1 MPHAAPVAKKS
12 RCSDLPVRKQQTKNK
27 RRGERTWERENGTAH
42 DENPSFLF
50 FFSKMFDATRQLK
63 TRKYHLTHMVFGGL
77 HSCSMRPVDVFVVD
91 VLEQR
96 RRPKGQQ
103 RGNVNDWAWWER
115 KKRNGCRVV
124 FYAQKNEVKNKKI

>member
-1 MPHAAPVAKKS
+1 
-12 RCSDLPVRKQQTKNK
+12 
-27 RRGERTWERENGTAH
+27 
-42 DENPSFLF
+42 
-50 FFSKMFDATRQLK
+50 
-63 TRKYHLTHMVFGGL
+63 MVFGGL

-124 FYAQKNEVKNKKI
+124 FYAQKNELKNKKNLDNRQKNSFDPDAFLLLPSGPMAKPEGMLAIMPTNLNNMVFTETKEVIFPAVTKSFQKKQTNPKKTEN